1 MKNNEVAVGS
11 TYTAKIG
18 TSVVPVRIVSEKWSG
33 DKHVGWNGLNTLTNR
48 PVRIKSP
55 AKLRSAVG
63 GTTNHSEQL
72 QDDKPAK
79 DTGDKKPAE
88 KGTKEKPAKP
98 AKKAGAPKPPK
109 IAKVKKLGGLDA
121 AAKVLEDAGK
131 PMGCKEI
138 MAEVFS
144 RKLWAT
150 NGKTPESTVY
160 AAIIRE
166 IASKGSES
174 RFKKTARGQ
183 FEFAG
188 APAGK
193 AA

>member
-1 MKNNEVAVGS
+1 MKKDQVAVGS

-18 TSVVPVRIVSEKWSG
+18 TGVVPVKIVSEKWSG

-79 DTGDKKPAE
+79 ETGDKKPAE
-88 KGTKEKPAKP
+88 NGTKEKPAKST
-98 AKKAGAPKPPK
+98 KKGAAPKPPK
-109 IAKVKKLGGLDA
+109 PAKEKKLGGLDA
-121 AAKVLEDAGK
+121 AARVLEDAGK

-138 MAEVFS
+138 M
-144 RKLWAT
+144 
-150 NGKTPESTVY
+150 
-160 AAIIRE
+160 
-166 IASKGSES
+166 
-174 RFKKTARGQ
+174 
-183 FEFAG
+183 
-188 APAGK
+188 
-193 AA
+193 